1 MDTMVQKVD
10 KAIHRINLYPTDSA
24 ISFPNTNPLD
34 SDLPGGQ
41 CCPAFELLGPELSML
56 SL

>member
-34 SDLPGGQ
+34 SDLPGG
-41 CCPAFELLGPELSML
+41 
-56 SL
+56 